1 MKIIEAIFTSPA
13 NLSHNC
19 RTPRMEIVECV
30 LLHLLVGDLHD
41 KDPDLSVPVHQ
52 LLLLGVHRVLALAAL
67 AYHFPNIGVHWTGGG
82 TLGAFD
88 TLLHSITPDVRVDTT
103 FFLVSLEP
111 TWCPGRRY
119 IDT

>member
-1 MKIIEAIFTSPA
+1 
-13 NLSHNC
+13 
-19 RTPRMEIVECV
+19 MEIVECV